1 METSIRFIGKVHFP
15 ASFPS
20 SARRWPR
27 TGPPLRAAGCSR
39 RPPPTAP
46 EPSGDGAASPSPQ
59 GPISREEAAWLNSL
73 RPWAATI
80 ALRSGL
86 RSADVDDAVQLAFLV
101 AVDRWSL
108 FALPPGLPERQ
119 VRRGWVGAILWRI
132 SSEMRVRRDR
142 TRPLAPSDID
152 GVNADVV
159 SVSHESQV
167 LSRDLL
173 RALEQATTS
182 ERWRVWVSYQ
192 LENVPVAELARRK
205 GCPAATIY
213 NQLRLARLDLGA
225 ALRREA
231 AVADG
236 PLVSRR
242 HPKART

>member
-1 METSIRFIGKVHFP
+1 METSIRFVGKVHFP

-27 TGPPLRAAGCSR
+27 TGPPLRAAGSSR
-39 RPPPTAP
+39 RPPATPP
-46 EPSGDGAASPSPQ
+46 EPTDGAPSPSPR
-59 GPISREEAAWLNSL
+59 GPISREEAVWLNSL

-80 ALRSGL
+80 ARRCGL
-86 RSADVDDAVQLAFLV
+86 ESADAEDAVQVAFIV
-101 AVDRWSL
+101 ALRLWSL
-108 FALPPGLPERQ
+108 FALPPGLSARH
-119 VRRGWVGAILWRI
+119 VRRSWVAAILWRT
-132 SSEMRVRRDR
+132 SSEMRARRDR
-142 TRPLAPSDID
+142 TRQLAPSDIE

-173 RALEQATTS
+173 RALEHATTS
-182 ERWRVWVSYQ
+182 ERWRLWISYH

-213 NQLRLARLDLGA
+213 NLLRLARLDLGA

-231 AVADG
+231 AAADG

-242 HPKART
+242 HQKPRT

>member
-1 METSIRFIGKVHFP
+1 METSIRFVGKVHFP

-27 TGPPLRAAGCSR
+27 TGPPLRSVASSR
-39 RPPPTAP
+39 RPPAAPP
-46 EPSGDGAASPSPQ
+46 EPTGGGAPSPSPQ
-59 GPISREEAAWLNSL
+59 GTISREEALWLNSL

-80 ALRSGL
+80 AQRCGL
-86 RSADVDDAVQLAFLV
+86 GTADAEDAVQVAFIV
-101 AVDRWSL
+101 ALRLWSL
-108 FALPPGLPERQ
+108 FALPPGLSERH
-119 VRRGWVGAILWRI
+119 VRRSWVAAILWRT
-132 SSEMRVRRDR
+132 SSEMRARRDR
-142 TRPLAPSDID
+142 TRQLASSDIE

-159 SVSHESQV
+159 SVSHESRV
-167 LSRDLL
+167 LSRALL
-173 RALEQATTS
+173 RTLEHATTS
-182 ERWRVWVSYQ
+182 ERWQLWVSYQ
-192 LENVPVAELARRK
+192 LENVSVAELARRK

-242 HPKART
+242 HPKARA

>member
-1 METSIRFIGKVHFP
+1 M
-15 ASFPS
+15 
-20 SARRWPR
+20 
-27 TGPPLRAAGCSR
+27 
-39 RPPPTAP
+39 
-46 EPSGDGAASPSPQ
+46 
-59 GPISREEAAWLNSL
+59 
-73 RPWAATI
+73 
-80 ALRSGL
+80 
-86 RSADVDDAVQLAFLV
+86 QLAFLV

-119 VRRGWVGAILWRI
+119 VRRGWVGTILWRV
-132 SSEMRVRRDR
+132 SSEMRARRDR
-142 TRPLAPSDID
+142 TRPLASSDIE

-173 RALEQATTS
+173 RALEHATTS
-182 ERWRVWVSYQ
+182 ERWRLWISYH

-231 AVADG
+231 AAADG